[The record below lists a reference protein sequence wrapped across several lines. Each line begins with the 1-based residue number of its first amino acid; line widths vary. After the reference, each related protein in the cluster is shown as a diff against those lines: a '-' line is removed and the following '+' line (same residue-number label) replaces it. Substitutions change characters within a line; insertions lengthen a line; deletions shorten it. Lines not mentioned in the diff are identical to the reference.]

1 MACSMEAMSTE
12 DMGFRPEMRRVEEM
26 DMRFVDIDDWE
37 ERADTTEEEGDME
50 RGVKLSELEVL

>member
-1 MACSMEAMSTE
+1 MEAMSTE

-50 RGVKLSELEVL
+50 RGVKLSELVVL